1 MVIIGKELETG
12 LIDSHFVRGDELE
25 ISWKIFTP
33 LLHEL
38 EEKKVKPLPYY
49 RGSRGPAEADVLRD
63 KYGYRRSTDYEWVE
77 PQLSSHL

>member
-12 LIDSHFVRGDELE
+12 LIDSHFVRGD
-25 ISWKIFTP
+25 
-33 LLHEL
+33 EL